1 MEQDDAP
8 MVYDAAT
15 GNAVLWSEG
24 NQTWTWTGTS
34 WTQEQPATSPFLSAS
49 AMVYDAA
56 TGNVILFGGANT
68 TGTPTNQTWV
78 WNGTD
83 WTREHPATSPP
94 ARTYPSMAYDAA
106 TGNVVLFG
114 GSGIGRRLHDTWT
127 WSGSDW
133 VKQAPATSPSKR
145 WRAAM
150 TYDPATGNVVLFG
163 GQAGSGQSPKVHSL
177 GDTWTWNGSTWTKR
191 TPATSPP
198 ARQLASLTFDAA
210 THNVLLFGGASH
222 QLGTELGDTWTWNG
236 HTWAQRSP
244 GASPSARSGASMTY
258 DAATGNVV
266 LFAGQSKSGP
276 QNDTWTWNGHTW
288 TRLTPREASPAREPA
303 NSGAVSAAPP
313 SGQVFIFDS

>member
-15 GNAVLWSEG
+15 GNVVLWSEG

-34 WTQEQPATSPFLSAS
+34 WTQKQPATSPFLSAS

-56 TGNVILFGGANT
+56 TGNVVLFGGT
-68 TGTPTNQTWV
+68 DMRGTPTNQTWV

-83 WTREHPATSPP
+83 WTQEHPATSPP
-94 ARTYPSMAYDAA
+94 ARSYPSMAFDAT

-127 WSGSDW
+127 WTGSDW

-145 WRAAM
+145 WRATM

-177 GDTWTWNGSTWTKR
+177 GDTWTWNGHTWTKR
-191 TPATSPP
+191 TPAASPP

-210 THNVLLFGGASH
+210 TQNVLLFGGASR
-222 QLGTELGDTWTWNG
+222 QLGAVLGDTWTWNG
-236 HTWAQRSP
+236 HTWTKRSP
-244 GASPSARSGASMTY
+244 AASPSARSGASMTY
-258 DAATGNVV
+258 DATTGNVV

-288 TRLTPREASPAREPA
+288 TRLNPPEGRPGLPRMAAQGYTGLE
-303 NSGAVSAAPP
+303 SAF
-313 SGQVFIFDS
+313 GL